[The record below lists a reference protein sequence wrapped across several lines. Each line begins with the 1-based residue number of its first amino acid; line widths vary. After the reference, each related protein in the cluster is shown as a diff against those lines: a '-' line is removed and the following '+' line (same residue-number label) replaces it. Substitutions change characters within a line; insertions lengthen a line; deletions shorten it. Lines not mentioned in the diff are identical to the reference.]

1 MSTGIL
7 LKKSSVSGKVPQ
19 PTDLNYGE
27 IALNYADG
35 LLYFKNS
42 SNTIQSF
49 TSNLSSYVTLT
60 GTQTLTNK
68 TLSSPTLTG
77 AVTAGGSTGTAG
89 QYLQTTGTGVQW
101 ANIATGISYT
111 LVNSNTTAVSGQG
124 YLANTIGGSFT
135 ITLPASPQNGNYVV
149 IADDANFNSNNLT
162 IAGNGSSI
170 DGYNA
175 NLVAD
180 VAGVA
185 ITLVFDGTTW
195 KVYAQ
200 VGATAGYT
208 NTFNVPTATNSNLGI
223 VQPDGT
229 TITINSGVISA
240 ANQSFQ
246 PNGVTNITANN
257 TTTTLTVST
266 AINITVSGNN
276 TQIIKLPD
284 ATTLKAGWIFRINN
298 NTSSA
303 SSLTIN
309 NNGGGQVGTV
319 PQGGDCQVILLDNST
334 TNGSWDFHGWIPS
347 NLLMGSSVFQLGSSS
362 YTIGPYNSALSIGT
376 STAATT
382 YNFGTGATLSGNTKT
397 INIGTG
403 GASGSTTVV
412 NIGSSNS
419 SSVVLSGLISLNYTG
434 AGSTSTLN
442 LAGYNSKGGTGYHDF
457 LVATNG
463 YGSASNPN
471 KWFRIDSTGS
481 LQVINSAYSTTLF
494 SLTDTGDLGINGSIT
509 MPNRPAFR
517 VYGGG
522 TTAINATNTLT
533 SSNWVVDY
541 QQGSNLNGSTGI
553 FTAPL
558 AGLYQVNLVAR
569 WGGSANTSAIQVQKT
584 SGGTT
589 TTQVYLE
596 WGGNSTAFHYGGSA
610 VVKLAA
616 NDTLKVTVTSGTVT
630 FDANDCWSVAFIG

>member
-19 PTDLNYGE
+19 PNDLNYGE

-111 LVNSNTTAVSGQG
+111 LVNSNTNAVSGQG

-149 IADDANFNSNNLT
+149 IADDANFNNNNLT

-175 NLVAD
+175 NLIAD

-229 TITINSGVISA
+229 TIIINSGVISA
-240 ANQSFQ
+240 
-246 PNGVTNITANN
+246 GI
-257 TTTTLTVST
+257 
-266 AINITVSGNN
+266 
-276 TQIIKLPD
+276 
-284 ATTLKAGWIFRINN
+284 
-298 NTSSA
+298 
-303 SSLTIN
+303 
-309 NNGGGQVGTV
+309 
-319 PQGGDCQVILLDNST
+319 
-334 TNGSWDFHGWIPS
+334 
-347 NLLMGSSVFQLGSSS
+347 
-362 YTIGPYNSALSIGT
+362 SAL
-376 STAATT
+376 
-382 YNFGTGATLSGNTKT
+382 
-397 INIGTG
+397 
-403 GASGSTTVV
+403 
-412 NIGSSNS
+412 
-419 SSVVLSGLISLNYTG
+419 
-434 AGSTSTLN
+434 
-442 LAGYNSKGGTGYHDF
+442 
-457 LVATNG
+457 
-463 YGSASNPN
+463 
-471 KWFRIDSTGS
+471 
-481 LQVINSAYSTTLF
+481 Q
-494 SLTDTGDLGINGSIT
+494 
-509 MPNRPAFR
+509 NRPAFR

-533 SSNWVVDY
+533 SNNWVVDY

-553 FTAPL
+553 FTSPV

-569 WGGSANTSAIQVQKT
+569 WGGSANTSAIQVQKVSGETT
-584 SGGTT
+584 S
-589 TTQVYLE
+589 TQIYLE
-596 WGGNSTAFHYGGSA
+596 WGGNSTAYHYGGSA

-616 NDTLKVTVTSGTVT
+616 NDTLKVTVTAGTVT